1 MDAVEAHGTGTTLG
15 DPIEA
20 QALLAT
26 YGQDR
31 PEDRPLLLGSV
42 KSNIGHT
49 QAAAGVAGVI
59 KMVMA
64 LRNGLLPATLNVDEP
79 SDQVDWT
86 AGSVELLTEPR
97 EWTGGDRTRRAGI
110 SSFGISGTNAH
121 VIIEQA
127 PAVPAGAAPGA
138 TRTEGT
144 GSGVP
149 TAPVVPW
156 LLSARSRDAL
166 RAQAQRLLH
175 HLAAHGP
182 AGSGSG
188 AGVPRPVDVAYSLAT
203 TRTAFEHRVAVTGT
217 DREGLLAALGAVARG
232 EEPATT
238 AGEGLLALLFP
249 GQGSQR
255 LGMGRDLYERF
266 PAFAEAFDAVCAALD
281 EHLERPLREV
291 MWGDD
296 ETALHATSY
305 AQAALF
311 ALGVALY
318 RLTASW
324 GVAPDFVA
332 GHSVGEV
339 VAAHVAGVFSLAD
352 ACALVAARGR
362 LMQALPEGG
371 AMVAVQA
378 TEEEVL
384 PLLPTAS
391 PSRRS
396 TVRRP
401 WWCPV
406 RRGTWRA
413 SPPSCGNGDGARP
426 HCACRTPST
435 RR

>member
-1 MDAVEAHGTGTTLG
+1 
-15 DPIEA
+15 
-20 QALLAT
+20 
-26 YGQDR
+26 R

-64 LRNGLLPATLNVDEP
+64 LRNGLLPATLNVDAP

-97 EWTGGDRTRRAGI
+97 EWKGGDRTRRAGI

-127 PAVPAGAAPGA
+127 PAAPAGAEPGA
-138 TRTEGT
+138 ARTEGA
-144 GSGVP
+144 GSGER

-156 LLSARSRDAL
+156 LLSARTGDAL

-175 HLAAHGP
+175 HLTAHDPAA
-182 AGSGSG
+182 SGSG

-203 TRTAFEHRVAVTGT
+203 TRTAFEHRVAVTGA
-217 DREGLLAALGAVARG
+217 DREGLIAALGAVARG
-232 EEPATT
+232 EEPATA

-296 ETALHATSY
+296 ATALDATAY

-324 GVAPDFVA
+324 GVTPDFVA

-362 LMQALPEGG
+362 VMEY
-371 AMVAVQA
+371 
-378 TEEEVL
+378 
-384 PLLPTAS
+384 
-391 PSRRS
+391 
-396 TVRRP
+396 
-401 WWCPV
+401 
-406 RRGTWRA
+406 
-413 SPPSCGNGDGARP
+413 
-426 HCACRTPST
+426 
-435 RR
+435 